1 MNQFLPQSI
10 FDSLSRVKYRQPVLF
25 TDLEPAGKGLPAP
38 SEGDWS
44 SVSIAS
50 TGFLKAAEAMCICLH
65 PLLASERC
73 PDQFKGN
80 FSMEK
85 RIALGGFLK
94 TTEAVGKQPD
104 SNICR
109 FWYLQG
115 FQNGTPSKNAG
126 QL

>member
-1 MNQFLPQSI
+1 M
-10 FDSLSRVKYRQPVLF
+10 LF

-94 TTEAVGKQPD
+94 TTEAVGKQPLIQTFAD
-104 SNICR
+104 CGICKVSR
-109 FWYLQG
+109 MEPLQKM
-115 FQNGTPSKNAG
+115 QASCK
-126 QL
+126 LI